1 MSLNSFAER
10 LRRALGDRKP
20 TPFAKDHGLSVSG
33 FSQYLK
39 GTSEPTRPML
49 IDIANYLDVNLLWL
63 ATGEGPMRPG
73 EGAVEVPPDYD
84 ILRDA
89 LETVDTVLERAD
101 RVMDPNKKAE
111 LIVMVYK
118 FLAEN
123 DHVEKDKVIEL
134 LRKIA

>member
-1 MSLNSFAER
+1 
-10 LRRALGDRKP
+10 
-20 TPFAKDHGLSVSG
+20 
-33 FSQYLK
+33 
-39 GTSEPTRPML
+39 
-49 IDIANYLDVNLLWL
+49 
-63 ATGEGPMRPG
+63 MRPG